1 MKGPKSGAVW
11 PAHIPRWLHP
21 ALQWWW
27 PGTRWATDA
36 SKVVHLTFDDGPE
49 PAITT
54 WVLDQLDAHDMTA
67 TFFVVGAQAERHPLI
82 LQDAHARGHTIGG
95 HTMNHEHGW
104 HTDAET
110 YVASARASLRVGQRS
125 FGQRSSGLFRPPHG
139 KMTRAQCLALRPHAQ
154 IVMWTVLS
162 GDYAAHGSSGAAKV
176 LQRLKRHTRPGSI
189 VVFHDSAKCAET
201 LRLVLPAYLT
211 WLKETG
217 WSSTR
222 LEGHV
227 HAEN

>member
-27 PGTRWATDA
+27 PGTRWATDS
-36 SKVVHLTFDDGPE
+36 SKAVHVTFDDGPE
-49 PAITT
+49 PSITP

-67 TFFVVGAQAERHPLI
+67 TFFVVGAQAKRHPALLKEVI
-82 LQDAHARGHTIGG
+82 SRGHTVGG

-104 HTDAET
+104 HTHVEA
-110 YVASARASLRVGQRS
+110 YVASARASLGE
-125 FGQRSSGLFRPPHG
+125 SGLFRPPHG
-139 KMTRAQCLALRPHAQ
+139 KVTREQCLALRPHSQ

-176 LQRLKRHTRPGSI
+176 LQRLKRHTRPGSM
-189 VVFHDSAKCAET
+189 VVFHDSAKCAEI
-201 LRLVLPAYLT
+201 LRMVLPEYLS
-211 WLKETG
+211 WLKEAG
-217 WSSTR
+217 WTSTR

>member
-21 ALQWWW
+21 VLQWWW
-27 PGTRWATDA
+27 PGTRWATKA
-36 SKVVHLTFDDGPE
+36 SEAVHVTFDDGPE
-49 PAITT
+49 PSITP

-67 TFFVVGAQAERHPLI
+67 TFFAVGAQAEKHPAI
-82 LQDAHARGHTIGG
+82 LEEVISRGHTLGG

-104 HTDAET
+104 RTNVEAF
-110 YVASARASLRVGQRS
+110 VASASASLGE
-125 FGQRSSGLFRPPHG
+125 SGLFRPPHG

-162 GDYAAHGSSGAAKV
+162 GDYAAHGPSGAEKV
-176 LQRLKRHTRPGSI
+176 LRRLKRHTHPGSI
-189 VVFHDSAKCAET
+189 VVFHDSAKCAEA
-201 LRLVLPAYLT
+201 LRMVLPEYLT
-211 WLKETG
+211 WLKDAG
-217 WSSTR
+217 WTSTC